1 LSKTASFARNKANGR
16 ASIPPS
22 VFPQW
27 ALEAMRPV
35 VRAFSRACWKLK
47 LVGTENIPSEG
58 GLIIASN
65 HQSYIDPFWISIP
78 INRPVRY
85 LAWSVAFNWPLVGKL
100 ITLLGAWPLQVEGSD
115 PAAIRR
121 SLQWLKDGGVLVI
134 FPEGARST
142 FDGTMSHF
150 KAGAVRLALE
160 ANVPILPVTIRGGNR
175 VWPRNQKLPKRAAV
189 EITYHPLQHVT
200 TLCGEETR
208 ECARRQTDVLKQ
220 TIASA
225 LTHH

>member
-1 LSKTASFARNKANGR
+1 LDA
-16 ASIPPS
+16 I
-22 VFPQW
+22 
-27 ALEAMRPV
+27 RPL
-35 VRAFSRACWKLK
+35 VRLLSRACWKLRF
-47 LVGTENIPSEG
+47 VGIEDLPSNG

-85 LAWSVAFNWPLVGKL
+85 LAWNVAFNWPVVGKA

-115 PAAIRR
+115 PATIRR
-121 SLQWLKDGGVLVI
+121 SLQWLRAGGVLLI

-142 FDGTMSHF
+142 SEGTMSHF

-175 VWPRNQKLPKRAAV
+175 VWPKNQTLPRLGPV
-189 EITYHPLQHVT
+189 EIIYHPLQRISP
-200 TLCGEETR
+200 LAGEETR
-208 ECARRQTDVLKQ
+208 QCARRETNRLSK

-225 LTHH
+225 LEA